1 LETVEVLNVAVH
13 DLFPPMVTTPSEQSE
28 SPLQPANVEP
38 DIGIAVR
45 DTTVPEGYGSEQSL
59 PQLIP
64 AGVLFTD
71 PLPVPDFVKF
81 RL

>member
-13 DLFPPMVTTPSEQSE
+13 DLFAPMVTTPSEQSE
-28 SPLQPANVEP
+28 SPLQPLNVEP
-38 DIGIAVR
+38 EVGVAVR
-45 DTTVPEGYGSEQSL
+45 ETTVPEEYGSEQSL

-64 AGVLFTD
+64 AGVLFTA